1 MADPR
6 MRQDRVEQKADH
18 AADQAPTTGIPHME
32 QDGRNVLQMRYPASW
47 RGGLWREA
55 LPAGNGRIGASV
67 YGGVKDETILLQHGG
82 LWHWGQRD
90 PLPDVSGTLA
100 ETRRIMDEGNYREA
114 SRHLADTLRE
124 SGYASKLAS
133 RFPLAAL
140 TVTMPAAS
148 PFTEY
153 RRELDME
160 TGVVTVRWR
169 EGKVRYARR
178 LFVSRAD
185 DCIVYQIEGGCMENS
200 CIEDSAAL
208 LSDGTQTAAV
218 SGASN
223 IPRGEVALT
232 FPPGDRVREDEAFK
246 RLEASIIVR
255 RFGEDTL
262 CYAGTSGDGE
272 PYGAVLRIVRGAG
285 GKASGRGVD
294 RGRQGGGMDLAGGA
308 GERVQPPV
316 EAETAACL
324 TFAGPVRVLIKLFTG
339 GDPEKQWARLRQ
351 ELSELSGIGWEELLV
366 RHTALHRPLFQSA
379 DLELGGEG
387 FSGSGGDG
395 DEASTGSGNGF
406 GLPGSRCIS
415 ATGAPSRSFKS
426 SAVRSQS
433 NSAEASSSGRS
444 NEELLIEA
452 YEGTAPP
459 ELVRKM
465 WAYGRYLFISG
476 TSEEG
481 LPFGLYGLWGGDYRL
496 MWGHHMA
503 NENIQMMYWH
513 AAVGGLS
520 SLVPGLFRHYEAL
533 MDDFRDNARKLY
545 GCRGIFIPAAT
556 TPGIGLPTQIVPV
569 ILNWTGAAGWLAAHY
584 YEHYRFTGD
593 ERFLRERA
601 LPFMVETLRFYE
613 DFLVQ
618 DEQGQFRIYPSV
630 SPENTPL
637 NFMPEDGRPMA
648 HPMPTAIN
656 ATMDIA
662 ILKELLRHTIE
673 AARLT
678 GLHSGDI
685 EKWQGLLHGLP
696 EYELNEAG
704 AVREWQHPAF
714 EDRQD
719 HRHLSH
725 LYPVFPGRE
734 ITQESDPE
742 LFRGF
747 EQAVK
752 QRRLGAQTGW
762 SLAHMASV
770 YARLGDGG
778 SAQDSL
784 SALARSCLLPNFF
797 TLHND
802 WRGMGICMDVP
813 SAPVQLDANMGWV
826 NAVQEMLLSVSS
838 GRIKLLPALPPGWQ
852 AGSFTR
858 WRVPG
863 GKLSLSWRAQDGE
876 LHAVLTAE
884 RRIDAV
890 IQWPEW
896 ANCRVRI
903 GPGGRWNDAA
913 GGSQLVFRLEA
924 GQRMEIEPWVER

>member
-1 MADPR
+1 
-6 MRQDRVEQKADH
+6 
-18 AADQAPTTGIPHME
+18 ME
-32 QDGRNVLQMRYPASW
+32 QGSRNLLQMRYPASW

-100 ETRRIMDEGNYREA
+100 EMRRMMDEGNYREA
-114 SRHLADTLRE
+114 NRHLADMLRE

-133 RFPLAAL
+133 RFPLAAV
-140 TVTMPAAS
+140 TVTMPATS
-148 PFTEY
+148 PFTAY

-160 TGVVTVRWR
+160 MGVVTVRWR
-169 EGKVRYARR
+169 EGEVRYARR

-185 DCIVYQIEGGCMENS
+185 DCIVYQIAAS
-200 CIEDSAAL
+200 TASA
-208 LSDGTQTAAV
+208 
-218 SGASN
+218 
-223 IPRGEVALT
+223 IPRGEIALT

-246 RLEASIIVR
+246 RLEASVIVR

-272 PYGAVLRIVRGAG
+272 PYGAVLRMVRRAG
-285 GKASGRGVD
+285 GKASGSAADQTQQVGVM
-294 RGRQGGGMDLAGGA
+294 GPAGGA
-308 GERVQPPV
+308 QQSDGCNLAAGAADQVRQELAINNPDGGTTALPPV
-316 EAETAACL
+316 EDESAARL
-324 TFAGPVRVLIKLFTG
+324 TFAGPVLVLIKLFTG
-339 GDPEKQWARLRQ
+339 GDPEEQWAKLRQ
-351 ELSELSGIGWEELLV
+351 EVSELSGISWDKLLA
-366 RHTALHRPLFQSA
+366 RHEALHRPLFQSA

-387 FSGSGGDG
+387 FSDNRGDGSKASIEGGNGSG
-395 DEASTGSGNGF
+395 
-406 GLPGSRCIS
+406 LPRSRCS
-415 ATGAPSRSFKS
+415 SPAEAPSRSCKS
-426 SAVRSQS
+426 DAVRSQS
-433 NSAEASSSGRS
+433 NGAEASSSGRS
-444 NEELLIEA
+444 NEELLMDA

-481 LPFGLYGLWGGDYRL
+481 PPFGLYGLWGGDYRL

-556 TPGIGLPTQIVPV
+556 TPGMGLPTQIVPV

-601 LPFMVETLRFYE
+601 LPFMVEALRFYE
-613 DFLVQ
+613 DFVVE
-618 DEQGQFRIYPSV
+618 DEKGRFRIYPSV

-678 GLHSGDI
+678 GLHSGEI
-685 EKWQGLLHGLP
+685 EKWQRLLHGLP
-696 EYELNEAG
+696 QYKLNEAG

-734 ITQESDPE
+734 ITQESGPE

-770 YARLGDGG
+770 YARLGDGA
-778 SAQDSL
+778 SAHDSL

-826 NAVQEMLLSVSS
+826 NAVQEMLLSVSP
-838 GRIKLLPALPPGWQ
+838 GRIKLLPALPPSWP

-863 GKLSLSWRAQDGE
+863 GELSLSWRAGE
-876 LHAVLTAE
+876 LQAVLSAVQ
-884 RRIDAV
+884 RIDAA

-903 GPGGRWNDAA
+903 GTGGWWSNAA
-913 GGSQLVFRLEA
+913 GGTQLVFRLEA
-924 GQRMEIEPWVER
+924 GQRLEIEPCCFEEAVE